1 VSTTEGLS
9 HNSTLINIILSAKET
24 IPQINTRRVLNKFI
38 ILNEKIKVELEG
50 SIHLVLIR

>member
-24 IPQINTRRVLNKFI
+24 KLQITRRVLNTFI
-38 ILNEKIKVELEG
+38 ILNEKIKVELE
-50 SIHLVLIR
+50 